1 MLIMRAL
8 TRSLSRAFAT
18 VVGLSVTFV
27 ATAVQAQV
35 GGIAVGATAPALTL
49 PSLSGTSVD
58 LASVIGKKPMVIE
71 FWATWCPLCKK
82 LEPQLEKARAT
93 YGDKVAF
100 VGIGVSQNQ
109 SAERQLAYVKEKQMT
124 GQFLFD
130 QDGAAVKAFQ
140 VPHTSFVVVI
150 DAAGKV
156 VHTGVGAEQVIDD
169 AVRKALPM
177 R

>member
-1 MLIMRAL
+1 MRLL
-8 TRSLSRAFAT
+8 TRIITTTVALSLSFSAA
-18 VVGLSVTFV
+18 V
-27 ATAVQAQV
+27 VQAQV

-49 PSLSGTSVD
+49 PSLSGTPVD
-58 LASVIGKKPMVIE
+58 LASMIGKKPMVIE

-82 LEPQLEKARAT
+82 LEPQLEKARAI

-100 VGIGVSQNQ
+100 IGVGVSQNQ

-156 VHTGVGAEQVIDD
+156 VYTGVGAEQVIDD
-169 AVRKALPM
+169 AVRKALPT

>member
-1 MLIMRAL
+1 MRLL
-8 TRSLSRAFAT
+8 TRVIASAVA
-18 VVGLSVTFV
+18 LSVSFAASV
-27 ATAVQAQV
+27 VQAQV
-35 GGIAVGATAPALTL
+35 GGIAVGATAPTLTL
-49 PSLSGTSVD
+49 PSLSGAPVD
-58 LASVIGKKPMVIE
+58 LASMIGKKPMVIE

-82 LEPQLEKARAT
+82 LEPQLEKARTA

-100 VGIGVSQNQ
+100 IGVGVSQNQ

-156 VHTGVGAEQVIDD
+156 VYTGVGAEQVIDD
-169 AVRKALPM
+169 AVRKALPT